1 MPARVTHCV
10 TVAPNMTW
18 TVRVHG
24 RQLTPSPNSPLSPL
38 PEKVSPSTFAG
49 LVNLLDRAY
58 LYPGHPDKNFLD
70 MANSRKGKFTS
81 TDGKVTAFIDE
92 LGGSFNGSEYAQT
105 VRTTGCTL
113 LVHGGKCDSCKSFR
127 PTLRAMYS
135 RWCHRK
141 SPHKFANNRY
151 LNTPEKSVKLGRLAS
166 RVFTAEQQ
174 LKRLKERIEA
184 AANENGVSVDDA
196 Q

>member
-1 MPARVTHCV
+1 MAVNTHKLFL
-10 TVAPNMTW
+10 
-18 TVRVHG
+18 
-24 RQLTPSPNSPLSPL
+24 QLD
-38 PEKVSPSTFAG
+38 V
-49 LVNLLDRAY
+49 
-58 LYPGHPDKNFLD
+58 
-70 MANSRKGKFTS
+70 
-81 TDGKVTAFIDE
+81 
-92 LGGSFNGSEYAQT
+92 
-105 VRTTGCTL
+105 
-113 LVHGGKCDSCKSFR
+113 LVHGEKCDSCISFR

-135 RWCHRK
+135 GWCHRK

>member
-10 TVAPNMTW
+10 TVAPDMTW
-18 TVRVHG
+18 TVHVHG
-24 RQLTPSPNSPLSPL
+24 RQLAPSPHSPLSSL
-38 PEKVSPSTFAG
+38 REKVSPSTLAG
-49 LVNLLDRAY
+49 LVNLLDRAC
-58 LYPGHPDKNFLD
+58 LCPGHPDKNFLD

-92 LGGSFNGSEYAQT
+92 LGGSFNGSEYPQT

-141 SPHKFANNRY
+141 SPHKFANNQY
-151 LNTPEKSVKLGRLAS
+151 LNTPVCQTWTSSFQGINGR
-166 RVFTAEQQ
+166 
-174 LKRLKERIEA
+174 A
-184 AANENGVSVDDA
+184 AAEAIKGENWSCCE
-196 Q
+196 